1 MTLGALVK
9 RLEDIM
15 RSDTGIDGTAQR
27 LSQIVWLLFLKAFDF
42 AEEEAEW
49 DDDFEPVI
57 PEGYRWRDW
66 ATCEREGGTPDV
78 KRQLTGDALIQFV
91 NMELLPVLR
100 GDPIKVDGV
109 DTVLFEGETPKA
121 LLVKDFIRRTINYS
135 QNGIQL
141 RQMVNLFDEVD
152 FAEAEETHEFNDVYE
167 DMLKS
172 LQGAGRAGEFYTPRA
187 LTSFAI
193 RHVNPRVRRGSEI
206 RVDRVGDFACGT
218 GGFLVD
224 AYRHLRGQVGNDI
237 EADEAIQH
245 ALHGCEWKPLPYMLC
260 VTNLMLKGIREPDV
274 RFGDA
279 LARKLS
285 DYGRDD
291 QMDVIAMN
299 PPYGG
304 VALEVDK
311 LAFPTDVR
319 SSETFDLFMSL
330 IIKRLAQ
337 DGRAVVILP
346 DGFMF
351 GDGVKATIK
360 RNLMSQCNLHTVIR
374 LPQSCFA
381 PYTSITTNMLFF
393 DKTGPT
399 KETWFYRMDMP
410 EGYKHF
416 SKTKPVLPRH
426 MEVID
431 EWWDDRHEL
440 VDDEGWQKAKCY
452 SYHEIEAN
460 GFNLDLCG
468 YPTKSVEVLSPED
481 TIRNYQERREHID
494 NEIDAVLAEIRAAL
508 GMGDE

>member
-42 AEEEAEW
+42 AERESEW

-66 ATCEREGGTPDV
+66 ATCEKEDGTPDV

-91 NMELLPVLR
+91 NTELLPVLR
-100 GDPIKVDGV
+100 GDAVKVNGRDV
-109 DTVLFEGETPKA
+109 VLFESETPKA
-121 LLVKDFIRRTINYS
+121 LLVKDFMRRTINYS

-152 FAEAEETHEFNDVYE
+152 FAEAEETHEFNDMYE
-167 DMLKS
+167 DMLRS

-193 RHVNPRVRRGSEI
+193 KHVDPRIG
-206 RVDRVGDFACGT
+206 DRVGDFACGT

-260 VTNLMLKGIREPDV
+260 VTNLMLKGIHEPDI

-311 LAFPTDVR
+311 LAFPADVR

-337 DGRAVVILP
+337 NGRAVVILP

-360 RNLMSQCNLHTVIR
+360 QKLMSQCNLHTVIR

-431 EWWDDRHEL
+431 EWWDDRREL
-440 VDDEGWQKAKCY
+440 VDDEGWQKARCY
-452 SYHEIEAN
+452 SYHEVEAN

-468 YPTKSVEVLSPED
+468 YPTKTVEVLSPED
-481 TIRNYQERREHID
+481 TIRNYQERRQHID
-494 NEIDAVLAEIRAAL
+494 NEIDAILAEIRAAL

>member
-1 MTLGALVK
+1 MTLANLVK

-27 LSQIVWLLFLKAFDF
+27 LSQIVWLLFLKAFDY
-42 AEEEAEW
+42 AEQEAEW
-49 DDDFEPVI
+49 DDDFEPTI
-57 PEGYRWRDW
+57 PVGYRWRDW
-66 ATCEREGGTPDV
+66 ATCENEDGEPDV
-78 KRQLTGDALIQFV
+78 RRQLTGDALIQFV
-91 NMELLPVLR
+91 NNELLPVLR
-100 GDPIKVDGV
+100 GDAIKVDGEDRV
-109 DTVLFEGETPKA
+109 IFEGETAKA
-121 LLVKDFIRRTINYS
+121 LLVKDFMRRTINYS

-141 RQMVNLFDEVD
+141 RLMVNLFDEVD
-152 FAEAEETHEFNDVYE
+152 FAETEDTHEFNDVYE
-167 DMLKS
+167 EMLKS
-172 LQGAGRAGEFYTPRA
+172 LQSAGRAGEFYTPRA

-193 RHVNPRVRRGSEI
+193 RHVNPKIKNATTGLP
-206 RVDRVGDFACGT
+206 DRVGDFACGT

-224 AYRHLRGQVGNDI
+224 AYRHLRAQVGNDVD
-237 EADEAIQH
+237 ADEAIKA
-245 ALHGCEWKPLPYMLC
+245 ALHGQEWKPLPYMLC
-260 VTNLMLKGIREPDV
+260 VTNLMLKGISEPDIAY
-274 RFGDA
+274 GDA

-285 DYGRDD
+285 DYGSDE

-311 LAFPTDVR
+311 LAFPADVR

-330 IIKRLAQ
+330 IIKRLVPG
-337 DGRAVVILP
+337 GRAVVILP

-360 RNLMSQCNLHTVIR
+360 KNLMSQCNLHTVIR

-431 EWWDDRHEL
+431 EWWDNRTEL

-452 SYHEIEAN
+452 SYHEIEERN
-460 GFNLDLCG
+460 FNLDLCS
-468 YPTKSVEVLSPED
+468 YPTEKVEVLSPED
-481 TIRNYQERREHID
+481 TIRNYQERREHLD